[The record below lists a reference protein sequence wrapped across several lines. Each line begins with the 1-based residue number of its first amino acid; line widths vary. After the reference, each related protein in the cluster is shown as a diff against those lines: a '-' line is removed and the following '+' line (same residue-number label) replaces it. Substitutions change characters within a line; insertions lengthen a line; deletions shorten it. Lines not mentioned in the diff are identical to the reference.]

1 MIIENQE
8 IINLATAFLKN
19 MSKLPAPEHFINQAK
34 KMGVKEAKI
43 ISPKQIFT
51 SEWVYWKC
59 KFGCGG
65 YGERL
70 TCPPNSPKPKET
82 RDILDGYKTA
92 ILLHTPSEYECLK
105 DMVVELEHEA
115 FLSGYYKA
123 FSMGSGPCH
132 LCDEC
137 DTESLCNHPREA
149 RPSMEACG
157 IDVFKTARTAGY
169 PIEVVKN
176 HTCPQNYY
184 ALLLLE

>member
-1 MIIENQE
+1 
-8 IINLATAFLKN
+8 
-19 MSKLPAPEHFINQAK
+19 MSKLPAPEYFIKQAK
-34 KMGVKEAKI
+34 KKGVKEAKV
-43 ISPKQIFT
+43 ISPKQVFT
-51 SEWVYWKC
+51 AEWVYWKC

-70 TCPPNSPKPKET
+70 TCPPYSPKPKET
-82 RDILDGYKTA
+82 REILNEYKTA
-92 ILLHTPSEYECLK
+92 LL
-105 DMVVELEHEA
+105 ELEKEA
-115 FLSGYYKA
+115 FLFGYYKA

-137 DTESLCNHPREA
+137 NLEEACLHPREA

-169 PIEVVKN
+169 PIEVVKD

>member
-1 MIIENQE
+1 
-8 IINLATAFLKN
+8 
-19 MSKLPAPEHFINQAK
+19 MSKLPAPEYFIKQAK
-34 KMGVKEAKI
+34 KMGVKEAKV
-43 ISPKQIFT
+43 ISPKQVFT
-51 SEWVYWKC
+51 AEWVYWKC

-70 TCPPNSPKPKET
+70 TCPPYSPKPKET
-82 RDILDGYKTA
+82 REILNEYKTA
-92 ILLHTPSEYECLK
+92 LLFHSPSEYEGLK
-105 DMVVELEHEA
+105 DIIVELEKEA
-115 FLSGYYKA
+115 FLFGYYKA

-137 DTESLCNHPREA
+137 NLEEACLHPRNA

-169 PIEVVKN
+169 PIEVIKD
-176 HTCPQNYY
+176 HSCPQNYY